1 MINWRVFFAGQF
13 FWLLET
19 AHFGWNFLPSSDAE
33 IICDGIAVLITALS
47 FVTARA
53 KGAVKGG

>member
-13 FWLLET
+13 FWLIET

-33 IICDGIAVLITALS
+33 LVCDGIVVLITALS
-47 FVTARA
+47 FMTVVNRA
-53 KGAVKGG
+53 GVK